1 MIKNMIKTLLIFIF
15 TFSFGNQ
22 VFALSVSELENQI
35 QSRNEDIRNLQSE
48 LNKLRSELSELN
60 SKSKTLG
67 NAVAE
72 LDTARKKLLTEIKIT
87 EDKILKA
94 NNSIELLQI
103 EIGEKET
110 SINKA
115 KKAISEGIKKMHE
128 VDSQDF
134 TYTLLS
140 GKTFGETLVQ
150 IDEIIEFQKS
160 LREKSLQL
168 KTEQENLS
176 KTITK
181 QEEVK
186 NELISFK
193 SEIEGQKEVVEK
205 NKDEKASLLKETKNQ
220 ETEYQKIIA
229 EKERLR
235 AEFEAELT
243 EYESRLSFI
252 LDPKSVPSAKH
263 GVLSWP
269 LDTILITQGFGLT
282 ADSVKLY
289 SHRQSAWKGKHT
301 GVDFRANNDPVKAMA
316 SGTVVGSGNTDL
328 VCPRASFGGW
338 ILIKY
343 DNGLASIYSHMS
355 TVTAKNN
362 QKVKAGDI
370 VGYSGNT
377 GYSTGP
383 HLDVKVVPA
392 SAVTI
397 ETWPS
402 KGCAGKNYTTPIV
415 AGGTYFDPLSYL
427 PKTTDAMWK

>member
-1 MIKNMIKTLLIFIF
+1 MSKTILKSLIILSFLF
-15 TFSFGNQ
+15 TQTN
-22 VFALSVSELENQI
+22 VYALSVSELEDQI
-35 QSRNEDIRNLQSE
+35 KVKNEDIRNLQSE
-48 LNKLRSELSELN
+48 LSKLRSELSELN
-60 SKSKTLG
+60 NQSKTLG

-72 LDTARKKLLTEIKIT
+72 LDTTRKKLLTEIKIT
-87 EDKILKA
+87 EDKIGKA
-94 NNSIELLQI
+94 NNSIDLLEY

-110 SINKA
+110 SINKT
-115 KKAISEGIKKMHE
+115 KKAIVEGIRKMHE
-128 VDSQDF
+128 IDSRSF
-134 TYTLLS
+134 AYNILS
-140 GKTFGETLVQ
+140 QKNFSESLGE
-150 IDEIIEFQKS
+150 IDTIIQFQKS
-160 LREKSLQL
+160 LRDKSEQL
-168 KTEQENLS
+168 RIEQDSLS
-176 KTITK
+176 KTIK
-181 QEEVK
+181 EQEEVRQ
-186 NELISFK
+186 ELVSFK
-193 SEIEGQKEVVEK
+193 SEVLGQKEVVEK
-205 NKDEKASLLKETKNQ
+205 NKSEKDLLLKQTKNQ
-220 ETEYQKIIA
+220 EAEYQKIIA

-235 AEFEAELT
+235 AEFEAELND
-243 EYESRLSFI
+243 YESRLSFI
-252 LDPKSVPSAKH
+252 LDPKSVPEAKN
-263 GVLSWP
+263 GVLAWP
-269 LDTILITQGFGLT
+269 LDNILITQGFGLT
-282 ADSVKLY
+282 KDSAKLY
-289 SHRQSAWKGKHT
+289 SHRQGAWNGKHT

-316 SGTVVGSGNTDL
+316 SGTVIGSGNTDL

-355 TVTAKNN
+355 TVTVKNN

>member
-1 MIKNMIKTLLIFIF
+1 MSKTILKSLIILSFLF
-15 TFSFGNQ
+15 TQTN
-22 VFALSVSELENQI
+22 VYALSVSELEDQI
-35 QSRNEDIRNLQSE
+35 KVKNEDIRNLQSE
-48 LNKLRSELSELN
+48 LSKLRSELSELN
-60 SKSKTLG
+60 NQSKTLG

-72 LDTARKKLLTEIKIT
+72 LDTTRKKLLTEIKIT
-87 EDKILKA
+87 EDKIGKA
-94 NNSIELLQI
+94 NNSIDLLEY

-110 SINKA
+110 SINKT
-115 KKAISEGIKKMHE
+115 KKAIVEGIRKMNE
-128 VDSQDF
+128 IDSRSF
-134 TYTLLS
+134 AYNILS
-140 GKTFGETLVQ
+140 QKNFSESLSE
-150 IDEIIEFQKS
+150 IDTIIQFQKS
-160 LREKSLQL
+160 LRDKSQQL
-168 KTEQENLS
+168 RIEQDSLS
-176 KTITK
+176 KTIK
-181 QEEVK
+181 EQEEVK
-186 NELISFK
+186 QELVSFK
-193 SEIEGQKEVVEK
+193 SEVLGQKEVVEK
-205 NKDEKASLLKETKNQ
+205 NKSEKDLLLKQTKNQ
-220 ETEYQKIIA
+220 EAEYQKIIA

-235 AEFEAELT
+235 AEFEAELND
-243 EYESRLSFI
+243 YESRLSFI
-252 LDPKSVPSAKH
+252 LDPKSVPEAKN
-263 GVLSWP
+263 GVLAWP
-269 LDTILITQGFGLT
+269 LDNILITQGFGLT
-282 ADSVKLY
+282 KDSTKLY
-289 SHRQSAWKGKHT
+289 SHRQGAWNGKHT

-316 SGTVVGSGNTDL
+316 SGTVIGSGNTDL

-355 TVTAKNN
+355 TATVKNN

-383 HLDVKVVPA
+383 HLDIKVVPA